1 MAHDTSTHRRALHGT
16 LIVRV
21 SLLAMGLAAA
31 VGLQLAEPESQAPA
45 SWTASTASA
54 PLCTLE
60 AAGPVGFQPSL
71 Q

>member
-1 MAHDTSTHRRALHGT
+1 LQGT

-21 SLLAMGLAAA
+21 SLLAMGFAAA
-31 VGLQLAEPESQAPA
+31 VGLQLAEPDTQAPA
-45 SWTASTASA
+45 SWTASTPS

-60 AAGPVGFQPSL
+60 AGGPVGFQPSL

>member
-1 MAHDTSTHRRALHGT
+1 MAPDSSTHRRALHGA

-31 VGLQLAEPESQAPA
+31 VGLQLAEPEAQAPA
-45 SWTASTASA
+45 SWTASNPSV
-54 PLCTLE
+54 LCTLE
-60 AAGPVGFQPSL
+60 PGGAVGFQPSL

>member
-1 MAHDTSTHRRALHGT
+1 MAPDTRTHRRALHGT

-31 VGLQLAEPESQAPA
+31 VGLQLAEPEAQAPA
-45 SWTASTASA
+45 SWAASTPSA

-60 AAGPVGFQPSL
+60 AGPVGFQPSL